1 MHTFGFIVFTVG
13 MTLPITA
20 IPIQDIIKNPECF
33 YEAPLQ
39 ILHMPSITAAAFIL
53 NCSHW
58 MNISWIKKWRHFV
71 VISAVGLSGE
81 LICYSSGYAIWTFVL
96 DLRYPIPFACYLYWY
111 AIIMSQFITLY
122 CLFPTDWRRVD
133 AFGVRLRNMMAA
145 IFWQV
150 NGFTSVHAMLAALL
164 LAFKHEYQWVIA
176 IFLPLA
182 REVSL
187 WIMLKFAR
195 KASSGDLIS
204 TEITCG
210 FTFSIWHA
218 LFHSYIVGS
227 ATTTESTMIVLA
239 EESIIGIYMVVE
251 IIWIHLKRPEHIQ
264 QQVRLLQKLVLKE
277 FVGFIVP
284 LTFLFCFTIAFYG
297 PNSDKIGNVR
307 NSYFGYQAVDD
318 FTSHAS
324 RIASLFFI
332 DVASAALGSAL
343 LWKFCNI
350 NVYRGLLALQQEFGD
365 VILINLMH
373 SLIAVRER

>member
-1 MHTFGFIVFTVG
+1 MTKIYTTNPSHFNLSATSRSAEHGSSNNDTEASSIQLIYKQKLSAELSEKKRREAFTDIILNRSIGSVPKKYILHTFGYIVITIA

-39 ILHMPSITAAAFIL
+39 FLHLPSILSAAFIL

-71 VISAVGLSGE
+71 VISAVGLAGE

-96 DLRYPIPFACYLYWY
+96 DLRYPIPFACYLYWN
-111 AIIMSQFITLY
+111 AIVMSQFITLY

-150 NGFTSVHAMLAALL
+150 NGFTCVHAMLAALL
-164 LAFKHEYQWVIA
+164 LAFKHKYQWVIA
-176 IFLPLA
+176 IFLPWA
-182 REVSL
+182 REVCL

-227 ATTTESTMIVLA
+227 AATTESTMIVLV
-239 EESIIGIYMVVE
+239 EESIIGIY
-251 IIWIHLKRPEHIQ
+251 
-264 QQVRLLQKLVLKE
+264 
-277 FVGFIVP
+277 
-284 LTFLFCFTIAFYG
+284 
-297 PNSDKIGNVR
+297 
-307 NSYFGYQAVDD
+307 VD
-318 FTSHAS
+318 TSKAT
-324 RIASLFFI
+324 
-332 DVASAALGSAL
+332 
-343 LWKFCNI
+343 
-350 NVYRGLLALQQEFGD
+350 
-365 VILINLMH
+365 
-373 SLIAVRER
+373 